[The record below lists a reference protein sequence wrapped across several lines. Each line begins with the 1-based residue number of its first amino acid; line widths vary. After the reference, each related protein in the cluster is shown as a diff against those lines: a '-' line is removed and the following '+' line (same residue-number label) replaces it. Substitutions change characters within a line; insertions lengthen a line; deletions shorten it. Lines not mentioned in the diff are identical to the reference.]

1 MKFRIGLIIMLTF
14 LGYSNGQ
21 AQFGYPD
28 PKQELNL
35 FPNPAHKEFNVS
47 CPGLHIH
54 GLRIFN
60 IQGAL
65 MESSRYTVNTDDS
78 GMRVEVEALDAGV
91 YYLHLSTVQG
101 DFVEKLI
108 LY

>member
-1 MKFRIGLIIMLTF
+1 
-14 LGYSNGQ
+14 
-21 AQFGYPD
+21 
-28 PKQELNL
+28 
-35 FPNPAHKEFNVS
+35 
-47 CPGLHIH
+47 
-54 GLRIFN
+54 LRIFN